1 MDTSARAQMP
11 RRQNWSTPRAQ
22 GRVAQ
27 VDAAT
32 QECRPL
38 TCFGCGESG
47 HIVARCPNQEYGRTA
62 VQQTTQHQWTC
73 FSCGKKGHMAKD
85 CLQRKRT
92 RVSIMDAEE
101 DPLDYPTMQPKY
113 TGQRIAQ
120 IRREIRELP
129 EEEFEELKNTYGDDT
144 DFQTA

>member
-1 MDTSARAQMP
+1 MP
-11 RRQNWSTPRAQ
+11 RQQNWGTPHAQ
-22 GRVAQ
+22 GWVAQ

-47 HIVARCPNQEYGRTA
+47 HIVARCPNQEYGRAA

-73 FSCGKKGHMAKD
+73 FSCRKKGHMAKD
-85 CLQRKRT
+85 CFQKKHT
-92 RVSIMDAEE
+92 TVNIMDAEE
-101 DPLDYPTMQPKY
+101 DPLDYLVAQSKPTSQC
-113 TGQRIAQ
+113 IAQ
-120 IRREIRELP
+120 IKHEVRNLSG
-129 EEEFEELKNTYGDDT
+129 EEYNELKASFGDDL